1 MSSLAKKNRP
11 GRRSGPTAVAA
22 VTGLKPPPARAPRAL
37 TTTADIVKL
46 QRLMT
51 HALVRPLTAASG
63 MQPTWTD
70 GRPMAEF
77 AAEFIKPNDR
87 LTAFDRLELYNR
99 MYWFRLIDAF
109 YDDNPGL
116 RALLG
121 DRKFLALGEAY
132 LAKFPSRS
140 FTLRNLCARLAAFIA
155 TEPDRTAPHTALA
168 LDVARFEWAQT
179 VAFDGE
185 ARPVLAPA
193 VIARAAPATFKVA
206 LQPYVTLLQL
216 NHPADDYVL
225 AVKQREALR
234 TAASNAGGATA
245 RRRQLKVVARLEI
258 EGRHLSDLAQ
268 RHEVLFAA
276 RGHPFNH
283 DVLNAARRSFE
294 CSLGFARARLSRLH
308 FCGELLCA
316 GDERR
321 LLFFRGCLHL
331 LAELVLFGAQRL
343 ELPECGT
350 PGLVGGNREIYRR
363 FIVAASALRALDG
376 LRVVAQELRINHASI
391 LATAPP

>member
-11 GRRSGPTAVAA
+11 TRRSGPTSVAA

-51 HALVRPLTAASG
+51 HALVRPLTAESG
-63 MQPTWTD
+63 MQPSWTD

-121 DRKFLALGEAY
+121 ERKFLALGEAY

-155 TEPDRTAPHTALA
+155 TEPGRTAPHTALA

-179 VAFDGE
+179 AAFDGE
-185 ARPVLAPA
+185 ALPVLAPA

-245 RRRQLKVVARLEI
+245 RRRRLKVVARP
-258 EGRHLSDLAQ
+258 RRARTCLAVH
-268 RHEVLFAA
+268 RIDCRLYYK
-276 RGHPFNH
+276 
-283 DVLNAARRSFE
+283 
-294 CSLGFARARLSRLH
+294 RLSRPAYLI
-308 FCGELLCA
+308 LAALQA
-316 GDERR
+316 GAP
-321 LLFFRGCLHL
+321 
-331 LAELVLFGAQRL
+331 LAQALVAG
-343 ELPECGT
+343 
-350 PGLVGGNREIYRR
+350 
-363 FIVAASALRALDG
+363 G
-376 LRVVAQELRINHASI
+376 LRVRPAQIQKWFATWMELGWFCRR
-391 LATAPP
+391 